1 MATGVGLSLSKL
13 SVLSGLPQKRLFST
27 RILMISHIQAEL

>member
-13 SVLSGLPQKRLFST
+13 SVLSGLPRNPYLAQES
-27 RILMISHIQAEL
+27 